1 MCAPSCTIL
10 AHLRALCCEYC
21 SLCGVVLS
29 PVVKGRWMQHWPG
42 LVHRIAIGAVGV
54 RLEVHFAALRAV
66 RVKLKIVKEKSITI
80 VSARVARLSK
90 SAKSAL
96 IESHLLG
103 H

>member
-1 MCAPSCTIL
+1 MSRL
-10 AHLRALCCEYC
+10 
-21 SLCGVVLS
+21 VL
-29 PVVKGRWMQHWPG
+29 
-42 LVHRIAIGAVGV
+42 RIAIGAVGV

-66 RVKLKIVKEKSITI
+66 RVKLHIVQKVDIKIVR
-80 VSARVARLSK
+80 ARLARLSK